1 MVFVLFFLLAV
12 ILLMNLWLCL
22 HVSELRSQL
31 ERIEGELF
39 RTEQMVC
46 DLCEE
51 RMESSIDH
59 RKDLVDEGFENIMR
73 YAVSGKTGFEG

>member
-1 MVFVLFFLLAV
+1 MVFVLFFLLV
-12 ILLMNLWLCL
+12 SIVLMNLWLCL
-22 HVSELRSQL
+22 HISELRSQL

-46 DLCEE
+46 ALCEE
-51 RMESSIDH
+51 RKDVDTDH